1 MVRCWLHRHQCF
13 VLVVALI
20 MHLPSYHVSWGQQV
34 LLASLLLTTL
44 VHRLSQLLALLTCMT
59 GLAGQ
64 LQNGAETA
72 SMLPSASWGTGE
84 PLLLAS
90 VILTTFLCVCLS
102 CVHC

>member
-1 MVRCWLHRHQCF
+1 
-13 VLVVALI
+13 
-20 MHLPSYHVSWGQQV
+20 
-34 LLASLLLTTL
+34 
-44 VHRLSQLLALLTCMT
+44 MT

-90 VILTTFLCVCLS
+90 VILTTFLCCLPQLRALLTCMNGLAGQMQNGAYGNTGEALLLASMLLTTLVCLS
-102 CVHC
+102 CRHG